1 MFQINESLINSMPLK
16 SITNIA
22 MCLEFGSK
30 CLRYLREQKDLILE
44 VLAEILKL
52 LIKVSI
58 LRFIDNIKSF
68 Y

>member
-1 MFQINESLINSMPLK
+1 MPLK

-30 CLRYLREQKDLILE
+30 CLLYLREQKDLILE